1 MNEGKTGGN
10 SGRFQKGDD
19 PRRGAGKP
27 GRSGRKT
34 LEFKAECAR
43 LADEEVLP
51 KLAQKI
57 ADSGPDDAAWRWAAE
72 KVLDY
77 SKQKIAQGV
86 NLASADGE
94 TVIRVIRKPP
104 TPAPIDADSD

>member
-1 MNEGKTGGN
+1 MSDVENSVGNTGRNG
-10 SGRFQKGDD
+10 GRL
-19 PRRGAGKP
+19 RRGNP
-27 GRSGRKT
+27 GNRGGGRKT

-94 TVIRVIRKPP
+94 TVIRVIRKTATP
-104 TPAPIDADSD
+104 TPVDADDD